1 MAVLNDVKVL
11 LDIPEDE
18 VDLDKKLNILIDNAE
33 LRVLSR
39 LASDEEEV
47 PVVLQYIVTELVI
60 ARFNRFGN
68 EGMSSYSQE
77 GESMAFSS
85 DDIAPYLDDIEEWNK
100 KQQNNRRGVVR
111 FL

>member
-11 LDIPEDE
+11 LNIPEDE

>member
-33 LRVLSR
+33 LRVMSR
-39 LASDEEEV
+39 LSSDAEEV
-47 PVVLQYIVTELVI
+47 PAVLQYIVTELVI